1 MRPLNYSL
9 MLVIIL
15 TSQLG
20 FSSAAFAH
28 SAHKKSPAAA
38 QAGQSEGT
46 KDESE
51 SASNSAGISTFD
63 LDNGLKVVVI
73 PDHRAPVVTHMVWY
87 KAGSA
92 EDPVGKSG
100 IAHFLEHLM
109 FKGTNKVPVGEF
121 STKVAEIGGQENAFT
136 SIDYTAYFQK
146 VSPAALKMVMG
157 YEADRMENLVLN
169 DEVIRPERDV
179 ILAERRSAVDASP
192 GAILSETLEATL
204 YQHHPYGNPIIGF
217 EDEIRGLTGA
227 DAIAFYDKHYTPNN
241 AVLVIAG
248 DVEEEIVRELAEQT
262 YGLVK
267 RRAEP
272 GIRKRVNE
280 PIPVAARTVTYEN
293 ARVTSP
299 SMSRNYLVPSYTNAK
314 PGEAEALDALA
325 TILGGSSA
333 SKFHRAL
340 VIDSEIAT
348 SIGMGYRGSTLDMTR
363 LSIHGSPRGGTTIN
377 ELEMAIDQIIKEV
390 IENGVTQAELDHAI
404 NAMIKSDVYAR
415 DSQRTMANIIG
426 TVMTMGGD
434 LDDVLG
440 WTQRLK
446 KVTVDE
452 VNAAA
457 QKYLIKSRSVTGY
470 LLPKTDKNT
479 REKS

>member
-28 SAHKKSPAAA
+28 SAHKKPPATT
-38 QAGQSEGT
+38 QANQSEGI
-46 KDESE
+46 KIESE
-51 SASNSAGISTFD
+51 SISNSAGISTFD

-109 FKGTNKVPVGEF
+109 FRGTNKVPAGEF
-121 STKVAEIGGQENAFT
+121 SAKVAEIGGQENAFT
-136 SIDYTAYFQK
+136 SIDYTAYYQK

-157 YEADRMENLVLN
+157 YEADRMENLILA

-179 ILAERRSAVDASP
+179 ILEERRSVVDASP

-204 YQHHPYGNPIIGF
+204 FQHHPYGNPIIGF

-227 DAIAFYDKHYTPNN
+227 DAIAFYNKHYTPNN
-241 AVLVIAG
+241 AILVIAG
-248 DVEEEIVRELAEQT
+248 DVEEQAVRDLAEQT

-293 ARVTSP
+293 TRVTSP
-299 SMSRNYLVPSYTNAK
+299 SLSRNYLVPSYTNAK
-314 PGEAEALDALA
+314 PGEAEALDVLA

-348 SIGMGYRGSTLDMTR
+348 SAGAGYRGSAFDMTR
-363 LSIHGSPRGGTTIN
+363 LSIHGSPRG
-377 ELEMAIDQIIKEV
+377 V
-390 IENGVTQAELDHAI
+390 
-404 NAMIKSDVYAR
+404 
-415 DSQRTMANIIG
+415 
-426 TVMTMGGD
+426 
-434 LDDVLG
+434 
-440 WTQRLK
+440 
-446 KVTVDE
+446 
-452 VNAAA
+452 
-457 QKYLIKSRSVTGY
+457 
-470 LLPKTDKNT
+470 
-479 REKS
+479 